1 MRVRALSGVP
11 IFAFA
16 LGCRLTTEAPA
27 IETRVIVERTS
38 LRLGDTLIARTVS
51 KNRGTRDA
59 VFLAACKGPVAR
71 LFDTAGRRA
80 DEYFCAIPESTPI
93 RLAPGDS
100 LVSEQ
105 RFRMERPGSFAVVG
119 GFQEYGLDSSKLLA
133 PSAPVFIEV
142 SGP

>member
-1 MRVRALSGVP
+1 MRFRAVSAVL

-16 LGCRLTTEAPA
+16 PGCRLTTEAPVL
-27 IETRVIVERTS
+27 ETRVIVERAS
-38 LRLGDTLIARTVS
+38 LRVGDTLIARTVS
-51 KNRGTRDA
+51 KNRGTREA
-59 VFLAACKGPVAR
+59 VFLAACKAPVAR

-105 RFRMERPGSFAVVG
+105 RFRMERPGSFELVG
-119 GFQEYGLDSSKLLA
+119 GFQEYGLDSGKLLA
-133 PSAPVFIEV
+133 RSAPVLIEV